1 MTNPKAG
8 HTSASGMTND
18 SQGLRDGDGL
28 TSPSL
33 TNLYEGLH
41 GNGILRLGDGAKGD
55 SLRNSI
61 IANTPGFIETTATQ
75 GELKVYGGYCVL
87 DGVLYKFANG
97 PGNHETFVL
106 GTTGAGANHS
116 GDLPSVP
123 ASNSDVFVVV
133 YLVGRNTPEAHLMY
147 EMGTPAAPSSG
158 TPLIP
163 NRFLSNPSITGNT
176 DLNHQTTVL
185 AVLRYTMTGG
195 AGSVTSSLSTTPT
208 INDRRAFIRQ
218 SPVYLTPMTKGS
230 IGNVDAAN
238 IVTDPDG
245 FFPSPEDGDFGGSTF
260 GSIWMSHMEDVA
272 GNKHAVIYAATP
284 RNLNTTPATNT
295 HILGPD
301 RLEVQ
306 TTTGNITFEFNEGN
320 VWIITT
326 DTNRT
331 INPVGNYPVGH
342 TVEIHHSSGAHTLYF
357 DSTVGGHSTTPIN
370 VNIPAGS
377 FGKFIYDGADWKQL
391 HLGSTTVVS
400 TPSSGASGLVQ
411 LSDGSGG
418 FTSDSDL
425 SWDSASNELTINGK
439 LTVTGLID
447 PTGLVIDE
455 KANVAA
461 TGHTTVASKGLIWI
475 KDDAPN
481 NLYFTDD
488 AGNDVPIT
496 NNGALDVATA
506 GAITDGDFTT
516 NGIMKRTGAGTYATA
531 VADTDYQDVLA
542 EGAFVDGDKTKLDGI
557 ATGATAYADAD
568 AIAAVEGESTLTLS
582 SGVTVGTDLKMT
594 TSSDNAIIENVTQD
608 KDIIFQVNDGG
619 SANTEVMRID
629 GSESRVG
636 IGTDSPLGTLHVKNS
651 NTDYA
656 ALFESDDDGAS
667 AAPDVAL
674 YRNGLTPAN
683 GDDLGHLIWRGTT
696 DDGDST
702 VTRTNITDI
711 FSELQVAATGTESG
725 KMHLRTKKAGT
736 MNKRIS
742 IEATKTVVN
751 EDGVDVDF
759 VIESDNN
766 ANMFFVDAGNDR
778 VGIGTNSPDAPLH
791 VETSGAGDAVIIES
805 TDAGATEAP
814 DLVLYRNSASPAA
827 SDEIGSIRF
836 RGKDNAAGDKDYNRI
851 TSVIRDTTATSADAD
866 LIFQSLSNSIEI
878 EMMKISRIDGIV
890 INEIGANYIDTRIES
905 DSEANMF
912 FVDASANAIGIANAS
927 PSATLDMK
935 TGGTFRNT
943 RLLTVSVSAST
954 TLTEAAHAGR
964 YNICAGN
971 ITLPATSTAGEH
983 YAILNTT
990 GGDITI
996 GRNGNNINGAASDFT
1011 LGTYNAA
1018 TCIAIG
1024 SNNWMVVG

>member
-8 HTSASGMTND
+8 HTSASGMTNN

-357 DSTVGGHSTTPIN
+357 DSTVGGHSITPIN
-370 VNIPAGS
+370 VNIPVGS

-447 PTGLVIDE
+447 PTGLELDPVG
-455 KANVAA
+455 ANPGGVAA
-461 TGHTTVASKGLIWI
+461 NTLWLDSGASNRPKIGTNAVMRASDNISEL
-475 KDDAPN
+475 N
-481 NLYFTDD
+481 NDSVFIDS
-488 AGNDVPIT
+488 
-496 NNGALDVATA
+496 A
-506 GAITDGDFTT
+506 GA
-516 NGIMKRTGAGTYATA
+516 
-531 VADTDYQDVLA
+531 V
-542 EGAFVDGDKTKLDGI
+542 
-557 ATGATAYADAD
+557 
-568 AIAAVEGESTLTLS
+568 AAVEGEATLDLTGAVTITNAGTGAPLTVISTDTGGGGLAP
-582 SGVTVGTDLKMT
+582 DLVLKRN
-594 TSSDNAIIENVTQD
+594 TSVASEELGNIRFLGLD
-608 KDIIFQVNDGG
+608 DGAAEQEYADLYAG
-619 SANTEVMRID
+619 INTNTA
-629 GSESRVG
+629 GSESGEIFLRTIHNGDIRRRIDITKNEVVINEDSIDSNFRVESNGDANMLFVDAGSDRVG
-636 IGTDSPLGTLHVKNS
+636 IGTNDPQGPLHVKHS
-651 NTDYA
+651 GTSYT
-656 ALFESDDDGAS
+656 ALFETDDDGAS

-674 YRNGLTPAN
+674 YRNSATPTN
-683 GDDLGHLIWRGTT
+683 GDDLGHLIWRGVTT
-696 DDGDST
+696 DDDPASGGSQT
-702 VTRTNITDI
+702 WTTLTRANYADI
-711 FSELQVAATGTESG
+711 FCEAQIATTGADSG
-725 KMHLRTKKAGT
+725 KMHIRTKKAGS

-742 IEATKTVVN
+742 IEATKTIVN
-751 EDGVDVDF
+751 QDNVDADFIVEGVG
-759 VIESDNN
+759 N
-766 ANMFFVDAGNDR
+766 ANLIFADSSADK
-778 VGIGTNSPDAPLH
+778 VGIGH
-791 VETSGAGDAVIIES
+791 
-805 TDAGATEAP
+805 
-814 DLVLYRNSASPAA
+814 
-827 SDEIGSIRF
+827 
-836 RGKDNAAGDKDYNRI
+836 
-851 TSVIRDTTATSADAD
+851 
-866 LIFQSLSNSIEI
+866 
-878 EMMKISRIDGIV
+878 
-890 INEIGANYIDTRIES
+890 
-905 DSEANMF
+905 
-912 FVDASANAIGIANAS
+912 DASTIE
-927 PSATLDMK
+927 ATLDIL

-943 RLLTVSVSAST
+943 RLLTVSVSGGT
-954 TLTEAAHAGR
+954 TLTEADHAGR
-964 YNICAGN
+964 YSICAGN
-971 ITLPATSTAGEH
+971 ITLPSTSTAGEH